1 MEEPLR
7 TVVAGMIG
15 GALMGLVFVTHM
27 ALLLVFS
34 PPEVLKNRAE
44 ESNVSNL
51 ITLSALV
58 MFMGWTLLAILMS
71 FAAKVTQSGDPPVIS
86 IAPSPAYLF
95 IVTFITLFIAIPAF
109 IFFRDR
115 QKHMAGELFVFVGIF
130 GLLIPNLVV
139 AIHQA

>member
-1 MEEPLR
+1 LEEPLR

-95 IVTFITLFIAIPAF
+95 IVTFITPFIRIYLFFILFSIPE
-109 IFFRDR
+109 
-115 QKHMAGELFVFVGIF
+115 KL
-130 GLLIPNLVV
+130 
-139 AIHQA
+139 